1 MNLYCHR
8 FSQNA
13 NQKFRVFLNNV
24 VKSYCLILKNN
35 FSVKTNKKVLLQW
48 CVIFAL
54 NKLVKSCYLI
64 LKNSFSVKTDE
75 MVLFH
80 VKKATLLQCMWCVIL
95 VVN

>member
-1 MNLYCHR
+1 MILPKYLKDWIDIKKNPKLLQWMWCVILV
-8 FSQNA
+8 A
-13 NQKFRVFLNNV
+13 LNNV
-24 VKSYCLILKNN
+24 VQS
-35 FSVKTNKKVLLQW
+35 
-48 CVIFAL
+48 
-54 NKLVKSCYLI
+54 YLI